1 MFIQSKNIVAILSAA
16 ALLGLGARVA
26 LAQEHSH
33 AHDHHA
39 QHASESP
46 QLTLNDGKKW
56 ETDDNLR
63 QAMSRIRD
71 ALSAEVHAIHS
82 GKATGEQYK
91 ALAQK
96 TNDQITFM
104 VKNCKLDQKAD
115 TMLHL
120 VLAEIIAGT
129 DAMLGKDVNEARK
142 GAEKIA
148 AALDNYGKYFAHP
161 GWDGVKAAH

>member
-1 MFIQSKNIVAILSAA
+1 MFIQSKNIVAILSAV
-16 ALLGLGARVA
+16 ALLGWGARVA
-26 LAQEHSH
+26 VAQEHSH

-46 QLTLNDGKKW
+46 QLTLNNGKKW

-82 GKATGEQYK
+82 GKATAEQYK

-96 TNDQITFM
+96 TNDQIAFM
-104 VKNCKLDQKAD
+104 VKNCKLDQNAD

-129 DAMLGKDVNEARK
+129 DAMLGKDINEARK
-142 GAEKIA
+142 GAEKVA
-148 AALDNYGKYFAHP
+148 VALDNYGTYFAHP
-161 GWDGVKAAH
+161 GWHGVTAH

>member
-1 MFIQSKNIVAILSAA
+1 MFKSKNIVAILSAV
-16 ALLGLGARVA
+16 ALLGTGAKVA
-26 LAQEHSH
+26 VAQEHSH

-39 QHASESP
+39 QHATDSP
-46 QLTLNDGKKW
+46 QLMLNNGSKW

-82 GKATGEQYK
+82 GKATAERYK

-129 DAMLGKDVNEARK
+129 DAMLGKDINEARK

-148 AALDNYGKYFAHP
+148 VALDNYGTYFAHP
-161 GWDGVKAAH
+161 GWHGVSAH